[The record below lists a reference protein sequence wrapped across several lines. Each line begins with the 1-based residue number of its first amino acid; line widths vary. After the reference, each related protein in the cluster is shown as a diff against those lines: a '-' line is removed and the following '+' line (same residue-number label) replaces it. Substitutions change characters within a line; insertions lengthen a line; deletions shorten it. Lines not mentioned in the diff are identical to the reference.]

1 MAAVGLGVC
10 IHPRSLVPIEL
21 EPAIGVV
28 PLADCE
34 IVRTFGVVTAQD
46 RPLSPAARRFRD
58 FLRAFVA
65 NGEETWPWRRRPPP
79 AAA

>member
-1 MAAVGLGVC
+1 
-10 IHPRSLVPIEL
+10 
-21 EPAIGVV
+21 V

-34 IVRTFGVVTAQD
+34 IVRTFGIVTAED

-65 NGEETWPWRRRPPP
+65 EGEKSWPWRRSVAPET
-79 AAA
+79 A